1 MEDRVLSQQEIGQDR
16 RIEPLDTAGPESAE
30 FPTLL
35 RALRDARGFS
45 KAELAKRTGFDP
57 STMTRFE
64 QGSRA
69 PDRQT
74 VIQLAQAMVLPLTDC
89 DRLLAAAGFRSVIWD
104 DPMLVDLADALS
116 DPLLP
121 EDARVEMRSVIRM
134 AITYS
139 RLRRVHV

>member
-1 MEDRVLSQQEIGQDR
+1 MEDRVLSQQEIGHDR

-35 RALRDARGFS
+35 RALRDARGLS

-69 PDRQT
+69 PDRPT
-74 VIQLAQAMVLPLTDC
+74 VIQLAQAMVLPLTDS

-104 DPMLVDLADALS
+104 DPMLIDLADALS

-121 EDARVEMRSVIRM
+121 EDARAEMRSVIRM
-134 AITYS
+134 AISYS
-139 RLRRVHV
+139 RHRRAHV